1 MNAKY
6 EFRHVELSRKSG
18 ASVSEDSW
26 ILTSPVSDEPG
37 LLRLLFYF
45 DSTGSGGWRFSNAGR
60 HCFVI
65 SMVESGTF
73 MVRSSAG
80 VEILKRGACSVPG
93 PPEPVN
99 SVESLTPW
107 EKTHRVG
114 VGFACSPTSLALVR
128 CLFPARRIQCGNPDA
143 VICIFQRILAE
154 ITDGNCRSSVFST
167 LLFELM
173 QELHYQYQRRQTPDR
188 LSMALDFMHANLNRP
203 VSMEETARHCGLS
216 VRGLTELFR
225 RQLGESPGRYLLRRR
240 VLFARELLALNTVTI
255 SEAAQRAGF
264 CNSSYLYRLLKKFPE
279 PDPQR

>member
-1 MNAKY
+1 M
-6 EFRHVELSRKSG
+6 
-18 ASVSEDSW
+18 EDSW
-26 ILTSPVSDEPG
+26 SLMAPASDEPG

-45 DSTGSGGWRFSNAGR
+45 DSTGAGGWRFFSSGR

-65 SMVESGTF
+65 SMVESGRF

-80 VEILKRGACSVPG
+80 VEIMKRGDCSVPG
-93 PPEPVN
+93 PPEPAKE
-99 SVESLTPW
+99 VESCTPW

-114 VGFACSPTSLALVR
+114 VGFACNSTSLALVR
-128 CLFPARRIQCGNPDA
+128 CLFPTHRIQCDDPDA
-143 VICIFQRILAE
+143 VIRIFHRILAE

-173 QELHYQYQRRQTPDR
+173 QELHFQYQRRQTPDR
-188 LSMALDFMHANLNRP
+188 LSMALDYMHANLNRP

-225 RQLGESPGRYLLRRR
+225 RQLGESPGHYLLRRR
-240 VLFARELLALNTVTI
+240 VSFARELLTLNTVTV

-279 PDPQR
+279 PDPLR